1 MTGICA
7 CNYRS
12 VKMLLVKLGSELLNV
27 FINIQSALKMWIKCR
42 VNFLEVECTGGNFTS
57 PYYFS
62 LDSSEM
68 VKAVKLAFC
77 SIQ

>member
-42 VNFLEVECTGGNFTS
+42 VNFLEVECTGVILPAPTIF
-57 PYYFS
+57 P
-62 LDSSEM
+62 LI
-68 VKAVKLAFC
+68 VQKW
-77 SIQ
+77 